1 VTQGSAAAADSAG
14 LCPLCGRANGCAM
27 AAGADERCWCS
38 DAAFSAASLDRAARA
53 GAPAH
58 CICARCATA
67 ARGNEETGRP
77 MPELR

>member
-1 VTQGSAAAADSAG
+1 
-14 LCPLCGRANGCAM
+14 M

-53 GAPAH
+53 GAPAR